1 MNVLNQPNFVDGSVD
16 TYFIDEHPE
25 LFQFKASQ
33 NRASKLLRYL
43 GEVEVNGPQTP
54 LVTELLPKNVKPPV
68 PVLSHGWFKFSF
80 VVTCN

>member
-1 MNVLNQPNFVDGSVD
+1 MNVLDTPEFINSSVD

-54 LVTELLPKNVKPPV
+54 LVTELLPKNVEPPV
-68 PVLSHGWFKFSF
+68 PILTHGMFLLTFGCK
-80 VVTCN
+80 